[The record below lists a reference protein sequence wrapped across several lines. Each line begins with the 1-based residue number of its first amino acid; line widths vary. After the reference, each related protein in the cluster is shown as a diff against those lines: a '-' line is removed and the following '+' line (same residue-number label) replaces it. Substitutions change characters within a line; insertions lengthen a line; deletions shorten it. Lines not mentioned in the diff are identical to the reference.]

1 MGEETE
7 EKVLVLPGFATFG
20 PFQQVLA
27 CAPRARS
34 ATLAVHCESN
44 QRGMLMPTTLEKSNP
59 CLESDLPETVKNFV
73 HENVQ
78 AMGKKELKAWRR
90 ESKKIM
96 KEATRRAHADAPL
109 VGQKTQQSAR

>member
-1 MGEETE
+1 M
-7 EKVLVLPGFATFG
+7 LA
-20 PFQQVLA
+20 VLA
-27 CAPRARS
+27 CARRARN

-44 QRGMLMPTTLEKSNP
+44 YRGMLMPTTLEKSNP

-96 KEATRRAHADAPL
+96 KATRRAHADAPL
-109 VGQKTQQSAR
+109 VEQKTHQSAR